1 MAVKLR
7 LRRMG
12 KKKQPIY
19 KMVAA
24 DSRSPRDGKFLE
36 AVGFYNP
43 LTNPHTLDLKEDRI
57 MYWLNVG
64 AQPTNTVKSLLRQKG
79 ITLKKELISKG
90 LDEEKV
96 KSELEN
102 WQKMKEA
109 GSIKKADRKLSKKAK
124 AKQEAQA
131 SGDAAETQP
140 PAEETK
146 KEAQASAD
154 TVETPVQA
162 EETKPKDQATTETSD
177 TADTV
182 ETPAQAEE
190 TKPEVQATAE
200 TSDTADKAETPA
212 KAEETKAEDKTE
224 KS

>member
-12 KKKQPIY
+12 KKNQPIY

-43 LTNPHTLDLKEDRI
+43 LTDPHTLELKEDRI
-57 MYWLNVG
+57 HYWLNVG

-79 ITLKKELISKG
+79 ITLKKELMSKG
-90 LDEEKV
+90 LDEEKI

-109 GSIKKADRKLSKKAK
+109 GSKKKTDKKISKKAK
-124 AKQEAQA
+124 AKQQA
-131 SGDAAETQP
+131 EVPAKVKEEQA

-146 KEAQASAD
+146 S
-154 TVETPVQA
+154 
-162 EETKPKDQATTETSD
+162 EE
-177 TADTV
+177 
-182 ETPAQAEE
+182 
-190 TKPEVQATAE
+190 
-200 TSDTADKAETPA
+200 
-212 KAEETKAEDKTE
+212 KTE
-224 KS
+224 

>member
-64 AQPTNTVKSLLRQKG
+64 AQPTHTVKSLLRQKG

-102 WQKMKEA
+102 WQKLKEA
-109 GSIKKADRKLSKKAK
+109 GSMKKSEKKLSRKAK
-124 AKQEAQA
+124 AKQEAEAAAPVAEEQA
-131 SGDAAETQP
+131 
-140 PAEETK
+140 PAEEAK
-146 KEAQASAD
+146 
-154 TVETPVQA
+154 P
-162 EETKPKDQATTETSD
+162 EETAG
-177 TADTV
+177 
-182 ETPAQAEE
+182 
-190 TKPEVQATAE
+190 
-200 TSDTADKAETPA
+200 
-212 KAEETKAEDKTE
+212 
-224 KS
+224 

>member
-19 KMVAA
+19 KMVAT

-64 AQPTNTVKSLLRQKG
+64 AQPSHTVKSLLRQKG
-79 ITLKKELISKG
+79 ITLKKELLSKG
-90 LDEEKV
+90 LDEEKI

-102 WQKMKEA
+102 WQKLKEA
-109 GSIKKADRKLSKKAK
+109 SSKKKTEKRLSRKAK

-131 SGDAAETQP
+131 NAQTKETEAPAEDSKP
-140 PAEETK
+140 EETK
-146 KEAQASAD
+146 G
-154 TVETPVQA
+154 
-162 EETKPKDQATTETSD
+162 
-177 TADTV
+177 
-182 ETPAQAEE
+182 
-190 TKPEVQATAE
+190 
-200 TSDTADKAETPA
+200 
-212 KAEETKAEDKTE
+212 
-224 KS
+224 

>member
-12 KKKQPIY
+12 KKNQPIY

-43 LTNPHTLDLKEDRI
+43 LTNPHTLELKEDRI

-64 AQPTNTVKSLLRQKG
+64 AQPTDTVKSLLRQKG
-79 ITLKKELISKG
+79 ITLKKELLSKG

-102 WQKMKEA
+102 WQKIKEA
-109 GSIKKADRKLSKKAK
+109 GSMKKSDKKLSKKAK
-124 AKQEAQA
+124 AKQEAQT
-131 SGDAAETQP
+131 STDVAEN
-140 PAEETK
+140 
-146 KEAQASAD
+146 QA
-154 TVETPVQA
+154 P
-162 EETKPKDQATTETSD
+162 
-177 TADTV
+177 
-182 ETPAQAEE
+182 AEE
-190 TKPEVQATAE
+190 TKPEH
-200 TSDTADKAETPA
+200 
-212 KAEETKAEDKTE
+212 KTE
-224 KS
+224 

>member
-43 LTNPHTLDLKEDRI
+43 LTKPHTLELKEDRI

-64 AQPTNTVKSLLRQKG
+64 AQPTHTVKSLLRQEG

-90 LDEEKV
+90 FDEEKI
-96 KSELEN
+96 KSEMEN

-109 GSIKKADRKLSKKAK
+109 GSKKRTEKKLSRKAK
-124 AKQEAQA
+124 AKQEAEA
-131 SGDAAETQP
+131 ATPAAEEQA
-140 PAEETK
+140 PAEEAK
-146 KEAQASAD
+146 
-154 TVETPVQA
+154 P
-162 EETKPKDQATTETSD
+162 EETAG
-177 TADTV
+177 
-182 ETPAQAEE
+182 
-190 TKPEVQATAE
+190 
-200 TSDTADKAETPA
+200 
-212 KAEETKAEDKTE
+212 
-224 KS
+224 

>member
-43 LTNPHTLDLKEDRI
+43 LTKPHTLDLKEDRI

-79 ITLKKELISKG
+79 ITLKKELVSKG

-102 WQKMKEA
+102 WQKLKEA
-109 GSIKKADRKLSKKAK
+109 GSMKKSEKKLSRKAK
-124 AKQEAQA
+124 AKQEAEAAAPVAEDQA
-131 SGDAAETQP
+131 
-140 PAEETK
+140 PAEEAK
-146 KEAQASAD
+146 
-154 TVETPVQA
+154 P
-162 EETKPKDQATTETSD
+162 EETAG
-177 TADTV
+177 
-182 ETPAQAEE
+182 
-190 TKPEVQATAE
+190 
-200 TSDTADKAETPA
+200 
-212 KAEETKAEDKTE
+212 
-224 KS
+224 

>member
-19 KMVAA
+19 KLVAA

-36 AVGFYNP
+36 DVGFYNP

-57 MYWLNVG
+57 LYWLNVG
-64 AQPTNTVKSLLRQKG
+64 AQPTHTVKSLLRQKG

-90 LDEEKV
+90 LDEEKI

-109 GSIKKADRKLSKKAK
+109 GSKKGTDKKLSKKAK

-131 SGDAAETQP
+131 NADTSENQA

-146 KEAQASAD
+146 KED
-154 TVETPVQA
+154 T
-162 EETKPKDQATTETSD
+162 TS
-177 TADTV
+177 
-182 ETPAQAEE
+182 
-190 TKPEVQATAE
+190 
-200 TSDTADKAETPA
+200 
-212 KAEETKAEDKTE
+212 
-224 KS
+224 

>member
-1 MAVKLR
+1 LAVKLR

-64 AQPTNTVKSLLRQKG
+64 AQPTHTVKSLLRQKG
-79 ITLKKELISKG
+79 ITLKKELLTKD

-96 KSELEN
+96 KSEMEN

-109 GSIKKADRKLSKKAK
+109 GSKKKTEKKLSRKAK

-131 SGDAAETQP
+131 STEAAEKEAP
-140 PAEETK
+140 GEAETK
-146 KEAQASAD
+146 
-154 TVETPVQA
+154 T
-162 EETKPKDQATTETSD
+162 
-177 TADTV
+177 
-182 ETPAQAEE
+182 
-190 TKPEVQATAE
+190 
-200 TSDTADKAETPA
+200 
-212 KAEETKAEDKTE
+212 EDKSE
-224 KS
+224 ES